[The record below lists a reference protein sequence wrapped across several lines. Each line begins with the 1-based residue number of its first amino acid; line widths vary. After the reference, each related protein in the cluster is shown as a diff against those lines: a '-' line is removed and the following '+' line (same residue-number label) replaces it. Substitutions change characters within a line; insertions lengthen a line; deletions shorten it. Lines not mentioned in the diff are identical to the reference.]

1 MSANMEPIEVLAQIP
16 ATDVKKRGWRGIMRS
31 LGPQEKVVVTHH
43 SEPEAAII
51 SAKEYAR
58 ISEIV
63 ARSESEAKAMLE
75 TLRRSFDERLAVLQA
90 PDADDRLR
98 AAMSSP
104 ARLAGKLKAG
114 SSY

>member
-1 MSANMEPIEVLAQIP
+1 MSAGMEPIEVLVRMP
-16 ATDVKKRGWRGIMRS
+16 ATEVKKRGWRGIMRS
-31 LGPQEKVVVTHH
+31 LGPQEKLVVTHH
-43 SEPEAAII
+43 SEPEAVII

-63 ARSESEAKAMLE
+63 DRVESEANAMLE
-75 TLRRSFDERLAVLQA
+75 TLRRSFDKRLAVLQA
-90 PDADDRLR
+90 PDAGDRLR
-98 AAMSSP
+98 AVMSSP